1 MTSDGS
7 PSGFLDGVAIIGMA
21 GRFPGARSVAEFWQN
36 QLRGV
41 ESISHFRVD
50 ELEVPDAAELSK
62 QANYIRAHGVLP
74 DADLFDAEFFGML
87 PRETELTDPQ
97 HRLFLE
103 CSWEA
108 LESAG
113 YDPFSYRGGIA
124 VFAGSSMGTYFLSRL
139 CAAPGF
145 IDKFTGDYQMG
156 SYPQLVGNSP
166 DFFATR
172 VSYKLNLRGPAFT
185 MQAGCSTSL
194 LAVCQACQALLTY
207 QADMALAGGVSIT
220 FPQKRGYF
228 YQDGGMGS
236 GDGHTRTFDA
246 NAQGTVFG
254 SGAAIVLLKR
264 LDEAIRD
271 GDQIHAVIRGFATN
285 NDGSSKVA
293 YTAPSVEGQS
303 NVIAMA
309 QEAAGVGPETIGYI
323 EAHGTGTPLGDP
335 IELTALTKAFR
346 AKTQAKQ
353 FCAVGTVK
361 PNVGHLDVAAGV
373 TGLIHAAHV
382 VGLGKLPPLLHFK
395 SPNANFDLANSPF
408 YVNTEVR
415 DWKPQSIPRRAGV
428 SAFGVGGT
436 NAHVILEEP
445 PKLNSTPS
453 ARPVQL
459 VVLSARSTAALDAA
473 TSNLQ
478 KHLQA
483 NPSLDL
489 ADVAFTLQAGRRSFN
504 HRRMVVAND
513 LRDAASALSSGDAKR
528 VMTRSVRKEN
538 PAVGFLFPGQG
549 SQQPN
554 MGRKLYESEPIFRRE
569 VDRCAEL
576 LQPNLGVDLR
586 RVLYPAGDT
595 TPELRD
601 KITQTLLA
609 QPAIFVVEYALAK
622 LWMSWGVEPG
632 YLLGHSVGEFTA
644 ACLAGVF
651 SLPDAL
657 HLIAS
662 RGRLMQSLAPGA
674 MLSVRLSEEE
684 IQPYLTKELCLA
696 AINAPSLTVVSG
708 PFDAV
713 SRLEEELTR
722 KNIIHRRLHT
732 SHAFHSGMM
741 DPILEPFLAE
751 VRRIELRPPQLPYV
765 SGVTGSWIRA
775 EEATNPV
782 YWARHFR
789 EAVRFSQAVT
799 LLREKDDCALLEV
812 GPGNVLATLAKQHAS
827 KLADQ
832 LVVSSLHDGSAE
844 PSEAR
849 SIQHAL
855 GSLWLAGV
863 QPDWLKFH
871 AGEQRLRVPLPTY
884 PFERKRFWLD
894 VPRTPG
900 VSPSTK
906 EGGTVVPNAP
916 AVLTESASRS
926 NATNEANSSL
936 TEKSMTQPSPGTPK
950 PRKEAIRGILVE
962 LFKDLSGI
970 DVGQADSSVSFL
982 DMGFDS
988 LFLTQ
993 VSQALQSKF
1002 SLKITFR
1009 QLLGDLS
1016 SLENLTQYVDAR
1028 VPAGMYEEPAPAPRE
1043 TPVALVPSAEPCTP
1057 QPVPANPIHV
1067 PAVLPQ
1073 SANAIEQLMRDQM
1086 QAMNQL
1092 FSQQLAALRGV
1103 SPAAAAGAPAAAAS
1117 PAPLR
1122 AVVPASAPP
1131 VAAKEAEVKEF
1142 KGYTPFKQLQKEVSG
1157 EVSERQQRYIRE
1169 LVERYVRR
1177 TPNSKAKTQEYRSVL
1192 ADPRVVSGF
1201 RSQWKEMVYPII
1213 TDRSKGAHL
1222 GDIDGNDYVDILS
1235 GFGPIMLGHRP
1246 EFVEKAVEKQLH
1258 EGFEIGPQTLLAGE
1272 VARLLCEM
1280 TANERVSFCNTGSE
1294 AVIAAMR
1301 VARTVTGRNKVV
1313 VFAGDYHGM
1322 FDEVLVKGIKKDG
1335 QPIALPSAPG
1345 IPREKAANIVVLEY
1359 GAPESLDWIRQHAQE
1374 LAAVIVEPVQSR
1386 HPDLQPV
1393 EFLREVRRITEASDT
1408 CFVFDEVVTGFRVH
1422 HGGCQALFGIR
1433 ADLATYGKV
1442 LAGGMPI
1449 GVLAGKAK
1457 YMDAL
1462 DGGMWQYGDDS
1473 YPEVGVTFMAGT
1485 FVRHPLAMA
1494 ACKAVLLH
1502 LKESGPEL
1510 QERLTERTAMLVKR
1524 LNDLVHRNQVPTHIE
1539 HFASI
1544 FYFGFP
1550 PDFRFGSLF
1559 YYSLREQ
1566 GIHLLEGFPC
1576 FLTTEHS
1583 DADLERIVK
1592 AFSVTIAEMQAA
1604 GILPTP
1610 DPASSAGGPDREAIP
1625 VETYANEAPLTESQ
1639 LEILL
1644 SAQLSSEANCS
1655 FNESFSLGF
1664 RGDLNVGILRN
1675 CVNKL
1680 VARHDGLRGTFS
1692 LEGDKQC
1699 FLPTLSLDLPLR
1711 DLSESEGRKTFEE
1724 WVVKDAHTAFDL
1736 HKGPLVRGELFR
1748 FGPRHHVLVFTAHH
1762 IVCDG
1767 WSTNVLLDELSRLY
1781 NAEIALGTTQLE
1793 SLMTFSEY
1801 AHEQKR
1807 HFSGQEGAENE
1818 AYWTRQFEKLP
1829 PLLNLP
1835 IDRPRPALKS
1845 YHGATFR
1852 KKVSAEAYRSIKKA
1866 GAQQKCTLFVTLLAG
1881 FHALLCRLSGQEDIV
1896 VGVPAAGQSLIEG
1909 RTLVGHCVNFVPL
1922 RGSFSGDP
1930 SMSEFLQQLRQRLL
1944 DAYDHQNYTYGRL
1957 VRNLAISRDPSRLP
1971 LMEVQFNLE
1980 KVGAGLHFAGMQVEV
1995 EPNPKSFVNFDLFLN
2010 VIESDEGLTVDL
2022 DYNTALMD
2030 ESTVSRWLDCYETLL
2045 LSFASDPGQSISR
2058 LPILAERERRHL
2070 LDELNRTEA
2079 EYPRDMGV
2087 HQLFEEQ
2094 VTKTPDRVAV
2104 EFEEQ
2109 SLTYRLLN
2117 ERANQLAH
2125 FLRRSG
2131 VQPGDLIGV
2140 YMERSIEMIVA
2151 LLGAWKAGAA
2161 YVPLDPTFPRE
2172 RLAFVFEDAAV
2183 LLLLTQAQL
2192 QPDLP
2197 ASDTK
2202 ILCLDRDWSL
2212 MARESTDNPNLAPDP
2227 SSAAYTIY
2235 TSGSTGRPKGVVVS
2249 HQNVVN
2255 LLHSMAK
2262 KPGLTGTDTLLAVTT
2277 ISFDIA
2283 GLEIFLPLCVG
2294 ARLVVASRLAASDGS
2309 QILNLLTRSAA
2320 TVMQATPITYRLLLD
2335 AGWKGTPSFKAL
2347 CGGEALPRELADKIL
2362 ACQVPLWNMY
2372 GPTETTIWSATSEVT
2387 PGEGQVTIGPP
2398 IDNTQF
2404 YVLDAHGELVPIG
2417 VPGELYIGGE
2427 GVARGY
2433 YKRPELTA
2441 ERFLSNPFRKEA
2453 GGRMYRT
2460 GDLVRRLASG
2470 EFEFQG
2476 RMDGQIK
2483 LRGFRIELGEIESAL
2498 TQHPAIKQ
2506 AVVVVREDVP
2516 GEKRLVAYLLVNTG
2530 GIPAAGELRSFLLP
2544 KLPDYMIPTGF
2555 VSLPSFPLTP
2565 NGKVDTK
2572 ALPAPSWA
2580 SQSSETAYVEP
2591 RTAAEK
2597 QLADIWAEVLHV
2609 PKVGINDNLFDL
2621 GADSLHVFQ
2630 IVARAHKAGID
2641 IKPRQILQF
2650 RTIRG
2655 IFDQFEK
2662 SQSGVS
2668 ETPALAPVPR
2678 SKYRLVR

>member
-1 MTSDGS
+1 MTSDSLPNGV
-7 PSGFLDGVAIIGMA
+7 LDGVAIIGMA
-21 GRFPGARSVAEFWQN
+21 GRFPGAASVAEFWQN
-36 QLRGV
+36 QLKGV

-50 ELEVPDAAELSK
+50 ELEVPNAAELSEHS
-62 QANYIRAHGVLP
+62 NYVRAHGVLP
-74 DADLFDAEFFGML
+74 DPDLFDAEFFGML
-87 PRETELTDPQ
+87 PREAELTDPQ
-97 HRLFLE
+97 HRVFLE
-103 CSWEA
+103 CSWEV

-113 YDPFSYRGGIA
+113 YDPFSYAGSIG
-124 VFAGSSMGTYFLSRL
+124 VFAGSSMCTYFLSRL
-139 CAAPGF
+139 CPAPGF
-145 IDKFTGDYQMG
+145 IEKFTGDYQIG
-156 SYPQLVGNSP
+156 NYPQLVGNSP

-207 QADMALAGGVSIT
+207 QADMAVAGGVSIT

-228 YQDGGMGS
+228 YQDGGMGAA
-236 GDGHTRTFDA
+236 DGHTRTFDA

-254 SGAAIVLLKR
+254 SGAAVVLLKR

-271 GDQIHAVIRGFATN
+271 GDQIYAVIRGFATN

-309 QEAAGVGPETIGYI
+309 QGAAGVGPETIGYI

-346 AKTQAKQ
+346 ARTEAKQ
-353 FCAVGTVK
+353 FCAVGTAK

-373 TGLIHAAHV
+373 TGLIHAAHIV
-382 VGLGKLPPLLHFK
+382 RLGKLPPMLHFK
-395 SPNANFDLANSPF
+395 SPNPNFDLANSPF
-408 YVNTEVR
+408 YVNKELR
-415 DWKPQSIPRRAGV
+415 DWKPEGIPRRAGV

-445 PKLNSTPS
+445 PKLSSTPS
-453 ARPVQL
+453 PRPAQL
-459 VVLSARSTAALDAA
+459 AVLSARTASALDAA

-478 KHLQA
+478 KHLKA
-483 NPSLDL
+483 NPGLDL
-489 ADVAFTLQAGRRSFN
+489 ADVAFTLQVGRRPLN
-504 HRRMVVAND
+504 HRRILVASD
-513 LRDAASALSSGDAKR
+513 LRDAESALSPCDPKR
-528 VMTRSVRKEN
+528 VITRTVRKEVS
-538 PAVGFLFPGQG
+538 AVGFLFPGQG

-554 MGRKLYESEPIFRRE
+554 MGRELYESEPVFRAE

-576 LQPNLGVDLR
+576 LQPDLGLDLR
-586 RVLYPAGDT
+586 SELYPAGDT
-595 TPELRD
+595 TPELREN
-601 KITQTLLA
+601 ITQTLLA
-609 QPAIFVVEYALAK
+609 QPAIFTVEYALAK
-622 LWMSWGVEPG
+622 LWMSWGVEPT

-657 HLIAS
+657 HLIAA

-674 MLSVRLSEEE
+674 MLSVRLNEEE
-684 IQPYLTKELCLA
+684 IQPCLTSELCLA
-696 AINAPSLTVVSG
+696 AVNAPSLTVVSG
-708 PFDAV
+708 PFEAV

-722 KNIIHRRLHT
+722 KNIAHRRLHT
-732 SHAFHSGMM
+732 SHAFHSAMM

-751 VRRIELRPPQLPYV
+751 VRRIELRSPKLPYL
-765 SGVTGSWIRA
+765 SGVTGKWIRV

-789 EAVRFSQAVT
+789 EAVRFSKAVT
-799 LLREKDDCALLEV
+799 QLREKDDCALLEV
-812 GPGNVLATLAKQHAS
+812 GPGNVLATLAKQHAA
-827 KLADQ
+827 KLSDQ
-832 LVVSSLHDGSAE
+832 AVVSSLHDGSPE

-849 SIQHAL
+849 SLQQAL

-863 QPDWLKFH
+863 QPDWLKLH
-871 AGEQRLRVPLPTY
+871 TGEKRLRVPLPTY
-884 PFERKRFWLD
+884 PFERKKFCVD
-894 VPRTPG
+894 VPR
-900 VSPSTK
+900 SRDASLSTR
-906 EGGTVVPNAP
+906 EGDTVVPNAA
-916 AVLTESASRS
+916 AVLADAASAP
-926 NATNEANSSL
+926 NTTKQKNSSL
-936 TEKSMTQPSPGTPK
+936 TEKSMTQPSPATRR
-950 PRKEAIRGILVE
+950 PRKDVIRGILVE

-1002 SLKITFR
+1002 NLKITFR

-1016 SLENLTQYVDAR
+1016 NLENLTKHVDAR
-1028 VPAGMYEEPAPAPRE
+1028 VPAGMYEETAAPRE
-1043 TPVALVPSAEPCTP
+1043 TPVAPLPSAEPGAP
-1057 QPVPANPIHV
+1057 PVPTNPINV
-1067 PAVLPQ
+1067 AAVLPQ
-1073 SANAIEQLMRDQM
+1073 SGSAIEQLMRDQM

-1092 FSQQLAALRGV
+1092 FSQQLAAAAWPTASTPSRQEASV
-1103 SPAAAAGAPAAAAS
+1103 SALAAAT
-1117 PAPLR
+1117 
-1122 AVVPASAPP
+1122 
-1131 VAAKEAEVKEF
+1131 KEAEVKEI
-1142 KGYTPFKQLQKEVSG
+1142 KGYTPFKQLQKDVSG

-1177 TPNSKAKTQEYRSVL
+1177 TPTSKAKTQEYRSVL

-1201 RSQWKEMVYPII
+1201 RSQWKEMIYPII

-1222 GDIDGNDYVDILS
+1222 LDIDGNDYVDILC

-1246 EFVEKAVEKQLH
+1246 EFVEEAIEKQLH

-1272 VARLLCEM
+1272 VAKLLCEV
-1280 TANERVSFCNTGSE
+1280 TGNERASFCNTGSE

-1313 VFAGDYHGM
+1313 IFAGDYHGM

-1335 QPIALPSAPG
+1335 QPVALPSAPG

-1359 GAPESLDWIRQHAQE
+1359 GAPESLNWIRQHAQE

-1393 EFLREVRRITEASDT
+1393 EFLKELRKITEASDT

-1422 HGGCQALFGIR
+1422 PGGCQALFGIR

-1462 DGGMWQYGDDS
+1462 DGGMWQYHDDS

-1502 LKESGPEL
+1502 LNESGPGL
-1510 QERLTERTAMLVKR
+1510 QERLSARTAELVKR
-1524 LNDLVHRNQVPTHIE
+1524 LNDLLHRNQVPTHIE
-1539 HFASI
+1539 HFASV

-1550 PDFRFGSLF
+1550 SDFRFGSLF

-1604 GILPTP
+1604 GVLPTP
-1610 DPASSAGGPDREAIP
+1610 VPASSVGELDRETVP

-1655 FNESFSLGF
+1655 FNESFCLSF
-1664 RGDLNVGILRN
+1664 RGDLNVGVLRN
-1675 CVNKL
+1675 CLNTL
-1680 VARHDGLRGTFS
+1680 IARHDALRATFS
-1692 LEGDKQC
+1692 LDGETQT
-1699 FLPTLSLDLPLR
+1699 FLPTVSLDLPLR
-1711 DLSESEGRKTFEE
+1711 DLSALQEKERRDSFEE
-1724 WVVKDAHTAFDL
+1724 WVSKDAHTPFDL
-1736 HKGPLVRGELFR
+1736 HKGPLLRAELFR
-1748 FGPRHHVLVFTAHH
+1748 FGPLHHVLAFTAHH

-1781 NAEIALGTTQLE
+1781 NAAVARGTVQLE

-1845 YHGATFR
+1845 FRGATFR
-1852 KKVSAEAYRSIKKA
+1852 KKISAEAYRSIKKA
-1866 GAQQKCTLFVTLLAG
+1866 GAQQKCTLFVTLLSG
-1881 FHALLCRLSGQEDIV
+1881 FHALLSRLSGQEDIV
-1896 VGVPAAGQSLIEG
+1896 VGVPAAGQSLVEG

-1922 RGSFSGDP
+1922 SGNFSGDP
-1930 SMSEFLQQLRQRLL
+1930 SMSEFLQQMRQRLL

-1957 VRNLAISRDPSRLP
+1957 VRKLAISRDPSRLP

-1995 EPNPKSFVNFDLFLN
+1995 DPNPKSFVNFDLFLN
-2010 VIESDEGLTVDL
+2010 VIESDEGLTIDL
-2022 DYNTALMD
+2022 DYNTGLMD

-2045 LSFASDPGQSISR
+2045 LSFASDPAQRISR
-2058 LPILAERERRHL
+2058 LPILSERERRYL
-2070 LDELNRTEA
+2070 VDELNRTEA
-2079 EYPRDMGV
+2079 EYPSDMAV
-2087 HQLFEEQ
+2087 HQLFEAQ
-2094 VTKTPDRVAV
+2094 VTRLPDKVAL

-2109 SLTYRLLN
+2109 SLTYRQLN
-2117 ERANQLAH
+2117 EKANQLAH

-2140 YMERSIEMIVA
+2140 YVERSIEMIVA

-2172 RLAFVFEDAAV
+2172 RLAFVFEDAAAP
-2183 LLLLTQAQL
+2183 LLLTQAKL

-2197 ASDTK
+2197 ASDRK
-2202 ILCLDRDWSL
+2202 ILCIDRDWSL
-2212 MARESTDNPNLAPDP
+2212 IARESTDNPNIAQDP
-2227 SSAAYTIY
+2227 SHAAYTIY

-2249 HQNVVN
+2249 HRSVVN

-2294 ARLVVASRLAASDGS
+2294 AKLVVASRLAASDGQ

-2335 AGWKGTPSFKAL
+2335 QGWKGMPSFKAL
-2347 CGGEALPRELADKIL
+2347 CGGEALPRELADGIL

-2372 GPTETTIWSATSEVT
+2372 GPTETTIWSATSQVT
-2387 PGEGQVTIGPP
+2387 PGEGPVTIGPP

-2404 YVLDAHGELVPIG
+2404 YILDTHGELEPVG
-2417 VPGELYIGGE
+2417 VPGELYIGGD

-2433 YKRPELTA
+2433 HKSVELTA
-2441 ERFLSNPFRKEA
+2441 ERFLSDPFRKESGA
-2453 GGRMYRT
+2453 RMYRT

-2470 EFEFQG
+2470 EFEFHG

-2516 GEKRLVAYLLVNTG
+2516 GEKRLVAYLLAKTE

-2544 KLPDYMIPTGF
+2544 TLPDYMIPTGF
-2555 VSLPSFPLTP
+2555 VYVASFPMTP

-2572 ALPAPSWA
+2572 ALPAPNWA
-2580 SQSSETAYVEP
+2580 SQSSGSAYVEP
-2591 RTAAEK
+2591 RNTAEK

-2609 PKVGINDNLFDL
+2609 PKVGINDSLFDL

-2630 IVARAHKAGID
+2630 IVARANKVGID

-2655 IFDQFEK
+2655 IFEQLEK

-2668 ETPALAPVPR
+2668 ETPALAPVSR